1 LPEIEHFMKTRS
13 LAIVAAM
20 FLLPAAG
27 LAQQVSFDFSI
38 KNMMRGPELY
48 GREPQNVR
56 WSADGKW
63 IYFNWLE
70 PGSDWRMTSKP
81 FRVRPEAGAK
91 SERVTEA
98 QMDSVAPMVD
108 NGRMSPDGR
117 ARVVSSG
124 GDLYV
129 VDVGGGRVRRLTQTF
144 VAESNPIFS
153 ADGKEV
159 FFVRED
165 NAYAIA
171 LDGGL
176 IRQLTDIRVAGAP
189 AVAAATA
196 GRGGGRGGG
205 GRGGA
210 VTEGRGGAQA
220 DTGMRGTLQRQQ
232 RELFEV
238 IRDRQRADSIARADA
253 NARSALRIRPL
264 NLIAGERIG
273 TLSVSPTGK
282 SVLITT
288 VIPDERALATRV
300 PNYVTESGYT
310 EDINARSK
318 VGDFQSGGRVAF
330 MSLPSGTVRFLRLG
344 DGNTPS
350 TAQVVGWSDDGAQ
363 AIVSATA
370 SDFKN
375 RWIHT
380 VTGDSG
386 TLKIV
391 DTLRDSAWVAGPCFG
406 CGGWY
411 DGGRRFYF
419 VSEADGYAHL
429 YTMAA
434 DGSDKRQLTKGQWE
448 VNAVSLSRDAK
459 SFYLTTSE
467 QSPFERHVYRMPVDG
482 GAREK
487 LTSKVGGHDGVL
499 SPDESMIAVVSSAAN
514 RPPELFI
521 QPNRA
526 GGEATQ
532 LTTSPSREWLSFNW
546 IVPEIVMIPAS
557 DGIKVPARIY
567 RPKDMRASGNGAAVI
582 FVHGAGYLH
591 NVHNY
596 WSTYA
601 REYMFNQYLASK
613 GYVVLDID
621 YRGSA
626 GYGRDWRTAIYRW
639 MGGRDLADHVDGA
652 KYLKKEFN
660 IDPER
665 IGLYGGSYGGF
676 ITLMALFTEP
686 KSFGAGAALRPV
698 TDWAHYNHG
707 YTARILNF
715 PDKDTLSYRR
725 SSPIFFA
732 ENLEDPLLIMHG
744 MVDVNVHFEDSVRLT
759 QRLIELGKKGWWLVP
774 YPVEDHGFVRP
785 DSWTDE
791 YTRIFN
797 LFESTIRRGKS
808 AQNAAAMGVFR

>member
-1 LPEIEHFMKTRS
+1 MKHRI
-13 LAIVAAM
+13 LAAVAALTM
-20 FLLPAAG
+20 APSVALS
-27 LAQQVSFDFSI
+27 QFDFSI

-48 GREPQNVR
+48 GREPGNVR
-56 WSADGKW
+56 WSADSKW

-70 PGSDWRMTSKP
+70 PGSDWRLTSKP
-81 FRVRPEAGAK
+81 FRVHPAPGAK
-91 SERVTEA
+91 PERVTEA
-98 QMDSVAPMVD
+98 HMDSIAPLLD
-108 NGRMSPDGR
+108 AGRASPDGR
-117 ARVVSSG
+117 VRVVNTG
-124 GDLYV
+124 GDLYL

-144 VAESNPIFS
+144 GVESNPTFS
-153 ADGKEV
+153 ADGREL
-159 FFVRED
+159 FFVRDD
-165 NAYAIA
+165 NVYAIA
-171 LDGGL
+171 LEGGL
-176 IRQLTDIRVAGAP
+176 IRQLTDIRIAGAP
-189 AVAAATA
+189 AVADA
-196 GRGGGRGGG
+196 GGRGGRGGG
-205 GRGGA
+205 GGGGGGRGAAGG
-210 VTEGRGGAQA
+210 GRAGGAQA
-220 DTGMRGTLQRQQ
+220 DTGQRGTLLRQQ
-232 RELFEV
+232 RELFGV
-238 IRDRQRADSIARADA
+238 IRDRNLADSISRAEASART
-253 NARSALRIRPL
+253 ALRIRPL
-264 NLIAGERIG
+264 NLNAGERIG
-273 TLSVSPTGK
+273 ALSVSPTGR

-288 VIPDERALATRV
+288 VIPDDRALATRV

-310 EDINARSK
+310 EDINSRSK
-318 VGDFQSGGRVAF
+318 VGDYQSGGRVAF
-330 MSLPSGTVRFLRLG
+330 MSLPSGNVRFLRVG
-344 DGNTPS
+344 DGTTATSSAQVMGWTDDGSKALLFS
-350 TAQVVGWSDDGAQ
+350 TA
-363 AIVSATA
+363 T
-370 SDFKN
+370 DFKN

-380 VTGDSG
+380 VSGDTGATKLVS
-386 TLKIV
+386 TLK
-391 DTLRDSAWVAGPCFG
+391 DSAWVAGPCFG

-429 YTMAA
+429 YTMNA
-434 DGSDKRQLTKGQWE
+434 DGGDLKQLTKGQWE
-448 VNAVSLSRDAK
+448 VNGVSLSRDGK
-459 SFYLTTSE
+459 NFYLTTSE
-467 QSPFERHVYRMPVDG
+467 QSPFERHFYRMPVEG

-487 LTSKVGGHDGVL
+487 LTGKLAGNDGVL
-499 SPDESMIAVVSSAAN
+499 SPDESMIAVVASSAN
-514 RPPELFI
+514 RPGELFI
-521 QPNRA
+521 QANKA
-526 GGEATQ
+526 GAEASQ
-532 LTTSPSREWLSFNW
+532 LTTSPSKDWLSYNW
-546 IVPEIVMIPAS
+546 ITPEIVMIPAS

-567 RPKDMRASGNGAAVI
+567 RPKDMKASNNGAAVI

-596 WSTYA
+596 WSSYA

-639 MGGRDLADHVDGA
+639 MGGRDLQDHVDGA

-686 KSFGAGAALRPV
+686 KQFGAGAALRPV

-732 ENLEDPLLIMHG
+732 EGLEDPLLIMHG

-797 LFESTIRRGKS
+797 LFESTIRRGKN
-808 AQNAAAMGVFR
+808 AQTTATMGVSGNRE